1 MKVTFKLGKE
11 KHIVAFQQSTSINTH
26 IIVLPKTSKD
36 LDVMDTAIAK
46 SGYDAVIAGII
57 LYLEKKLKTKININY
72 NYQGAG
78 YGFDIDMYEILN
90 KLK

>member
-11 KHIVAFQQSTSINTH
+11 KHTVGFQQSTSINTH

-36 LDVMDTAIAK
+36 LDVMDILTK
-46 SGYDAVIAGII
+46 DGDDGVIEGIK
-57 LYLEKKLKTKININY
+57 LYLEKKIKTKININY